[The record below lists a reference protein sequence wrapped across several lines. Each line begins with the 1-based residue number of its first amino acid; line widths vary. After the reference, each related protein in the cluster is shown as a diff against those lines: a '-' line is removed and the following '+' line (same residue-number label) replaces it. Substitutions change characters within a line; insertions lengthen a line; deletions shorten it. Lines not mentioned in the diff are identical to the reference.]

1 MPATPFHIG
10 AALVLQPVADNHF
23 SVITFGVAQIL
34 MDIEPLIGLFRNSGT
49 LHGVT
54 HTLIGAI
61 IIAIL
66 AAIVSP
72 YICHLILGR
81 FNREVE
87 FYKVGWLSAPET
99 ASNIVIYSSA
109 YFGTLSHVLI
119 DSFIYY
125 DIHPFVPFSELNP
138 FLNII
143 SQDGVYYICSVS
155 AIVGAIAWVIRK
167 KMGN

>member
-1 MPATPFHIG
+1 
-10 AALVLQPVADNHF
+10 
-23 SVITFGVAQIL
+23 

-54 HTLIGAI
+54 HTFIGAI

-72 YICHLILGR
+72 YICRLILGR

-125 DIHPFVPFSELNP
+125 DIHPFIPFSDLNP

-143 SQDGVYYICSVS
+143 SQDGVYYLCSVS
-155 AIVGAIAWVIRK
+155 AILGAAPWVIRK
-167 KMGN
+167 KMGNW

>member
-10 AALVLQPVADNHF
+10 AALVVKPVADNHF
-23 SVITFGVAQIL
+23 SVITFSVAQIL

-54 HTLIGAI
+54 HTIIGAI

-66 AAIVSP
+66 AALISP
-72 YICHLILGR
+72 CICRLILGR

-87 FYKVGWLSAPET
+87 FYKIGWLSAPET
-99 ASNIVIYSSA
+99 ASPMVIYSSA
-109 YFGTLSHVLI
+109 YFGTLSHLLL

-125 DIHPFVPFSELNP
+125 DIHPFIPFSDSNP

-143 SQDGVYYICSVS
+143 SQYGVYYLCSVS
-155 AIVGAIAWVIRK
+155 AVVGAAAWVIRK
-167 KMGN
+167 KMVN